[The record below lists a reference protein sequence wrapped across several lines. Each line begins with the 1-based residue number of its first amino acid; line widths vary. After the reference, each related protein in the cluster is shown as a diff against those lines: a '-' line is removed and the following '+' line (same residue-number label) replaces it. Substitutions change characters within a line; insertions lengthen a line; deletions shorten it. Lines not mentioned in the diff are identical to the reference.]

1 MIKNIIF
8 DFGNVIVKFDVYR
21 ILDICSGYHN
31 EHLKEI
37 ILHDIDG
44 FDKGIY
50 TNDEYR
56 HKCLELASADEK
68 QAINDYFDSWYKV
81 LENIDEVQEWI
92 KELKEEGYKLYL
104 LSNAPDIFEDH
115 LDYYPILKIFD
126 GLLFSGP
133 IHMIKPYHDIY
144 EYFIEK
150 FDLNK
155 EECIFIDD
163 KKLNVD
169 AAIEVGIPAVVFQNN
184 LDEIKKKIGQ

>member
-1 MIKNIIF
+1 MIKNIVF
-8 DFGNVIVKFDVYR
+8 DFGNVIVKFDVYQ
-21 ILDICSGYHN
+21 ILDKCSGYHSK
-31 EHLKEI
+31 HLKEI

-56 HKCLELASADEK
+56 NKCLELANEDEK
-68 QAINDYFDSWYKV
+68 QAINDYFDSWYKS
-81 LENIDEVQEWI
+81 LENIDEVQKWI
-92 KELKEEGYKLYL
+92 KELKEQGYRLYL

-133 IHMIKPYHDIY
+133 IHMIKPHSNIY
-144 EYFIEK
+144 EYFIQK
-150 FDLNK
+150 FNLNK

-163 KKLNVD
+163 KKINVD
-169 AAIEVGIPAVVFQNN
+169 AAIEVGIPAIVYQNN